1 MPDIARALA
10 QQVRTAAADRSP
22 LVIQGGGSRSFLVRL
37 PDLTQLA
44 VDGHTGIVAYDPREL
59 VVTARAGTRLDELEA
74 ELAASGQMLAFE
86 PPHFSDQ
93 ATLGG
98 AVASGLSGPRRAYCG
113 AVRDF
118 VLGCRVLDGHGK
130 QLNFGGQVIKNV
142 AGYDVSRLMAGAWGT
157 LGVLLEVSLKV
168 LPQPRASMTV
178 VQSCTAGAALERM
191 RELARLPLPLDASCH
206 RDGRLYLRLSGSQ
219 NAVEAARR
227 KLGGETLADSREFWC
242 GLRDHALPFFSGQP
256 LWRLSLP
263 PAVALLPLAG
273 DWLLEWGGALRWLK
287 TDAPVEQV
295 RAAAEQAGG
304 HAMLFRGGARHDFFH
319 PLPAPLL
326 ALHQRLKQGF
336 DPQGLFNPGLM
347 AEAL

>member
-1 MPDIARALA
+1 MPDIARSLA
-10 QQVRTAAADRSP
+10 QQVRTAAAERTP
-22 LVIQGGGSRSFLVRL
+22 LAIQGGGSHSFLVQLPQLLRL
-37 PDLTQLA
+37 SVAD
-44 VDGHTGIVAYDPREL
+44 HTGIVAYDPREL
-59 VVTARAGTRLDELEA
+59 VVTARAGTRLDEIEA
-74 ELAASGQMLAFE
+74 ELAACGQMLAFE
-86 PPHFSDQ
+86 PPHFSEQ

-118 VLGCRVLDGHGK
+118 VLGCRVLDGHAK

-157 LGVLLEVSLKV
+157 LGVLLQVSLKV
-168 LPQPRASMTV
+168 LPQPRASITV
-178 VQSCTAGAALERM
+178 VQSCTAGAALERV
-191 RELARLPLPLDASCH
+191 RELARQPLPLDASCH
-206 RDGRLYLRLSGSQ
+206 CDGQLYLRLSGDAA
-219 NAVEAARR
+219 AVGAAWRR
-227 KLGGETLADSREFWC
+227 LGGDVLSDAGEFWRS
-242 GLRDHALPFFSGQP
+242 LRDHALPFFAGQP

-263 PAVALLPLAG
+263 AAAAMPPLAG

-287 TDAPVEQV
+287 SDAPVEQV

-304 HAMLFRGGARHDFFH
+304 HAMLFRGGARHDIFH

-336 DPQGLFNPGLM
+336 DPQGLFNPGLL

>member
-1 MPDIARALA
+1 L
-10 QQVRTAAADRSP
+10 S
-22 LVIQGGGSRSFLVRL
+22 
-37 PDLTQLA
+37 QLA

-59 VVTARAGTRLDELEA
+59 VVTARAGTRLAELEA
-74 ELAASGQMLAFE
+74 ELAACGQMLAFE
-86 PPHFSDQ
+86 PPHFSEQ

-118 VLGCRVLDGHGK
+118 VLGCRVLDGNGK

-142 AGYDVSRLMAGAWGT
+142 AGYDVSRLMVGAWGT

-168 LPQPRASMTV
+168 LPQPRASVTV
-178 VQSCTAGAALERM
+178 VQSCTADEALQRV
-191 RELARLPLPLDASCH
+191 RDLARQPLPLDASCH
-206 RDGRLYLRLSGSQ
+206 CDGRLYLRLSGE
-219 NAVEAARR
+219 AAATEAARR
-227 KLGGETLADSREFWC
+227 RLGGDVLSDADEFWRS
-242 GLRDHALPFFSGQP
+242 LRDHALPFFAGTP

-263 PAVALLPLAG
+263 ATAAMPPLAG

-287 TDAPVEQV
+287 SDAPVEQV

-304 HAMLFRGGARHDFFH
+304 HAMLFRGGARHDVFH

-326 ALHQRLKQGF
+326 ALHQRLKQSF